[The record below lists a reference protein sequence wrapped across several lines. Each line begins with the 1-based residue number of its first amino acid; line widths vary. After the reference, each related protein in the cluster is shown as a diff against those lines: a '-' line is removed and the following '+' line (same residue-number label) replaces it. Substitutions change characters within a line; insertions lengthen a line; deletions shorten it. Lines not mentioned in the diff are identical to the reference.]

1 LWEGLVEEGQEE
13 CERVIRAQRLGS
25 VESSA
30 TNEKK
35 LHYKR
40 VWVCGKPFSV
50 EKWSRESKSVSH
62 LKQKLKQRKMHLTM
76 KSTRVDRPVG
86 RKGGGNVGMW
96 M

>member
-1 LWEGLVEEGQEE
+1 VVTATPFFRGTTGFWGTEQGPTVFLWEGLVEEGQEE

-40 VWVCGKPFSV
+40 V
-50 EKWSRESKSVSH
+50 
-62 LKQKLKQRKMHLTM
+62 
-76 KSTRVDRPVG
+76 
-86 RKGGGNVGMW
+86 
-96 M
+96 